1 MTAPTLH
8 PPKLLNCPECETPL
22 TGKYCHECGEKPPD
36 AHDLTL
42 KHFFHHGLHEFTH
55 LDSKIFRTLRA
66 LVFKPGTLTAEYL
79 AGRRNRY
86 VLPLRLFVVL
96 FAVNFFLYTRPG
108 VTLYDV
114 RVIISA
120 NPQTKLLERKLEHA
134 AEKRKM
140 TKEMLFEQLNE
151 TWQHDLSFFQLG
163 DVFFFAVFLA
173 ALNWRRYFVEH
184 LIFSLHAFSFVMLF
198 GGLTW
203 IYYWHYGFRQNWALF
218 GVAAAVYLTY
228 LWLALPKVYKT
239 TRLSA
244 FFKAILL
251 VVGMVISRGFVVSFT
266 LLLAIIQTAMKH

>member
-8 PPKLLNCPECETPL
+8 TPKLLNCPECNTLL

-108 VTLYDV
+108 VTLYDM
-114 RVIISA
+114 RFIISA
-120 NPQTKLLERKLEHA
+120 SQQGKLLESKLEHV
-134 AEKRKM
+134 AEKRHM
-140 TKEMLFEQLNE
+140 TKEMLFEQINE
-151 TWQHDLSFFQLG
+151 HWQHDLSFFQLG

-173 ALNWRRYFVEH
+173 AMNWRRYFVEH
-184 LIFSLHAFSFVMLF
+184 LIFSLHALSFVMLF

-203 IYYWHYGFRQNWALF
+203 IYYWHYGFRQNLALI
-218 GVAAAVYLTY
+218 AVSIAVFIAY
-228 LWLALPKVYKT
+228 LWRALPRVYT
-239 TRLSA
+239 STGWSA
-244 FFKAILL
+244 LLKALVL
-251 VVGMVISRGFVVSFT
+251 VVGIEFSRFFFLSFT
-266 LLLAIIQTAMKH
+266 LILAIIQTAGKR